1 MAKKRRLIIEEPEEN
16 YKFTPTEFNER
27 EFILKDMYGT
37 KVCLVTLL
45 MGLIVGIIGG
55 VLCNIGFSNGMD
67 YMWIIATLISFAV
80 AGLMTRI
87 LSLLGFR
94 PDLLE
99 TKSMIGNYLI
109 YLALALGVCIIIANP
124 PFTPLI

>member
-1 MAKKRRLIIEEPEEN
+1 
-16 YKFTPTEFNER
+16 
-27 EFILKDMYGT
+27 
-37 KVCLVTLL
+37 
-45 MGLIVGIIGG
+45 
-55 VLCNIGFSNGMD
+55 
-67 YMWIIATLISFAV
+67 
-80 AGLMTRI
+80 MTRI

-94 PDLLE
+94 PDMLE